1 MSEKWRGGRILFA
14 LLVLCC
20 FRAGAEDFEQA
31 FGRSYADSMTTV
43 TAQAPAWC
51 RELERLGADPLTL
64 IPVVF
69 PEILRFSYVRD
80 RAETLGLEA
89 LYVTGGS
96 SRADYS
102 IGRFQMKPSFV
113 ERLESS
119 MAAGAAIPDGFRA
132 ALDYPAG
139 ANEPAAREIRLQR
152 LRDPR
157 WQVLYLA
164 AFGSIVER
172 RFNLDSLSTEDRIR
186 FLAAAYNRGF
196 WLSEEQIRSAAEWKI
211 FPRGAKGRPGPYRYA
226 DIAVDFYLRE
236 WRRIFDA
243 TTAARQRSARSP

>member
-1 MSEKWRGGRILFA
+1 VSEKSRGGWIVFT
-14 LLVLCC
+14 LLVLPG
-20 FRAGAEDFEQA
+20 FPVGAEDFERA
-31 FGRSYADSMTTV
+31 FGRSYADSVTTV
-43 TAQAPAWC
+43 TAQARAWC
-51 RELERLGADPLTL
+51 SELERLGCDPLTL
-64 IPVVF
+64 VPVVF

-96 SRADYS
+96 ARADYS

-113 ERLESS
+113 ERLETAL
-119 MAAGAAIPDGFRA
+119 AAAAAVPEGFRA
-132 ALDYPAG
+132 ALLYPAG
-139 ANEPAAREIRLQR
+139 ANEPAAREIRLRR

-164 AFGSIVER
+164 AFEYIVQS
-172 RFNLDSLSTEDRIR
+172 RFDLESLSTEERIR

-196 WLSEEQIRSAAEWKI
+196 WLSEEQIKGAAEWKI

-226 DIAVDFYLRE
+226 DIAVHFYLGE
-236 WRRIFDA
+236 WRRIYE
-243 TTAARQRSARSP
+243 TTTVAEQRRARRH